1 MFTALIAALASASR
15 HHRSPVR
22 RGRWPGWLAGL
33 ILLAASGS
41 LPAADGTAWLIATA
55 SETVR
60 AGTPIVV
67 DVVGPAPPAT
77 WPDTVTLR
85 LTANDRTREV
95 ALVAIEP
102 TAPDAPRRRYRALL
116 PADLSG
122 LLRAEL
128 ADHASNRLALLA
140 GAADGLDPLPVA
152 SEQEA
157 AAAAAAELPLPASEP
172 VLSAHDPMY
181 FVVGGNDGVTARFQL
196 SFKYRLFDTDSTP
209 VLWLPPLASLY
220 FAYTQTSTWDL
231 WANSAPFRDTSY
243 RPALF
248 WQGAP
253 GGVPGL
259 PDLLRAGVEHES
271 NGRDGRNSRSINT
284 AFVQPVW
291 RLGLANG
298 GTLVFAP
305 KAHVYLDKS
314 DNSAIDA
321 YRGHVDWNF
330 RYGYDDGWLLAAQL
344 RHGNAGHGSALLD
357 LSYPLRQPLFA
368 HTGGFV
374 HVQLFNGYGETLL
387 DYDRDRGTQFRVGFS
402 IVR

>member
-1 MFTALIAALASASR
+1 MLGAA
-15 HHRSPVR
+15 
-22 RGRWPGWLAGL
+22 
-33 ILLAASGS
+33 GS
-41 LPAADGTAWLIATA
+41 LPAADGPAWLIATA
-55 SETVR
+55 SETIR
-60 AGTPIVV
+60 AGSPLNVEI
-67 DVVGPAPPAT
+67 VGPAPPAT
-77 WPDTVTLR
+77 WPDTFTLR
-85 LTANDRTREV
+85 LTGDDLSRDV
-95 ALVAIEP
+95 ALVAVEP
-102 TAPDAPRRRYRALL
+102 GAPEAMRRRYQALL

-128 ADHASNRLALLA
+128 ADRASNRLALLVSA
-140 GAADGLDPLPVA
+140 TDSPDARPAVANQAEAATVT
-152 SEQEA
+152 A
-157 AAAAAAELPLPASEP
+157 AAADPALPATEP
-172 VLSAHDPMY
+172 VLSAHEPMF

-209 VLWLPPLASLY
+209 VIWLPPLASLY

-231 WANSAPFRDTSY
+231 GANSAPFRDTSY

-253 GGVPGL
+253 GGGL
-259 PDLLRAGVEHES
+259 GVPDLLRAGVEHES
-271 NGRDGRNSRSINT
+271 NGRDGTNSRSINT

-291 RLGLANG
+291 RLGLAG
-298 GTLVFAP
+298 GGALVFAP
-305 KAHVYLDKS
+305 KAYAYLDKS
-314 DNSAIDA
+314 DNREIDDF
-321 YRGHVDWNF
+321 RGHMDWNF

-374 HVQLFNGYGETLL
+374 HLQLFNGYGETLL
-387 DYDRDRGTQFRVGFS
+387 DYNRDRGTQFRMGFS